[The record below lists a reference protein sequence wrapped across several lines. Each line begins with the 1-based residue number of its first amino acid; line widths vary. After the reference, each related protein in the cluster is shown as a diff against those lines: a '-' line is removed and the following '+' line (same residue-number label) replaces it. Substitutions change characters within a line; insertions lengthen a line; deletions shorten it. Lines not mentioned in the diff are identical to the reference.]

1 MNSFVRELGKERF
14 VGATK
19 LQRCLVRGDSPV
31 CLTLAPGPTSGSR
44 KGEDVGACPRM
55 RAEDASARVGGR
67 EGGLPGP

>member
-44 KGEDVGACPRM
+44 KGEDVEALVRPS
-55 RAEDASARVGGR
+55 AS
-67 EGGLPGP
+67 GGLSQNEG